1 MKITAEFNSNEEL
14 LSFIG
19 AFGAKGLTTLA
30 AETNNELPEQVK
42 AESTAIKEDSRSKA
56 QNTKK
61 DTTKTETA
69 TEAAS
74 KKNPKANTAPDDKPK
89 ENKETAKEG
98 SKPEGETQ
106 ITKEMIRAKFME
118 LIKAGKSKEAKE
130 ITKKYGASKLPE
142 LKEED
147 YAAVYKEVEALL

>member
-19 AFGAKGLTTLA
+19 AFGTKGITTLA
-30 AETNNELPEQVK
+30 AGTGNNLPQQVK
-42 AESTAIKEDSRSKA
+42 TVTTGVKETTKAKAQETKNETPKAGQLTETSKKETVKESTAP
-56 QNTKK
+56 K
-61 DTTKTETA
+61 DE
-69 TEAAS
+69 
-74 KKNPKANTAPDDKPK
+74 PKG
-89 ENKETAKEG
+89 NKEV
-98 SKPEGETQ
+98 SKPEEETS
-106 ITKEMIRAKFME
+106 ITKEMVRAKFME

-147 YAAVYKEVEALL
+147 YSAVYKEVEALL

>member
-19 AFGAKGLTTLA
+19 AFGAKGVTTLTA
-30 AETNNELPEQVK
+30 GTNNDLSRVK
-42 AESTAIKEDSRSKA
+42 ADSTAVKEDSKSEGKS
-56 QNTKK
+56 TKK
-61 DTTKTETA
+61 ETPKSGSTA
-69 TEAAS
+69 EAAS
-74 KKNPKANTAPDDKPK
+74 KKNPKTNAASTDKPK
-89 ENKETAKEG
+89 ENKEKAKE
-98 SKPEGETQ
+98 EAQ

-147 YAAVYKEVEALL
+147 YPAVYKEVEALL

>member
-19 AFGAKGLTTLA
+19 AFGVKGLTTLE

-42 AESTAIKEDSRSKA
+42 AESAAIKEDSKGKA
-56 QNTKK
+56 QDSKK
-61 DTTKTETA
+61 EPPKSGSA
-69 TEAAS
+69 AEAAS
-74 KKNPKANTAPDDKPK
+74 KKNPKDNTAPEDKPK

-98 SKPEGETQ
+98 SKHEEETQ

-118 LIKAGKSKEAKE
+118 LIKDGKSKEAKE
-130 ITKKYGASKLPE
+130 ITKKYGANKLPE

-147 YAAVYKEVEALL
+147 YPAVYKEVEALL